1 MLLHPNKNK
10 TKRLRD
16 VLYQL
21 YGHLDGSTQQGG
33 MAHDVSIISL
43 FLSVNLIKVVW

>member
-16 VLYQL
+16 ILYQL

-33 MAHDVSIISL
+33 VAHDVGVLSIL
-43 FLSVNLIKVVW
+43 FSAIF